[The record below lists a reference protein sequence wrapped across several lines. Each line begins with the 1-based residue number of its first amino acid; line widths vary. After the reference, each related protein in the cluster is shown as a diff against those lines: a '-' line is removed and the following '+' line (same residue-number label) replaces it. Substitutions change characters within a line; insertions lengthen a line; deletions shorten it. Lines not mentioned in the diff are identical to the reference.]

1 MNTQTDEFTSLL
13 EQITET
19 PVFQEGSI
27 VSAKVLAILGN
38 EVCVDVGSKSET
50 IIPLSEFIDETGKA
64 NVSAGDTVSVMLESL
79 DDGSGNTALS
89 REKAVKQEAW
99 SALELAMHNDTT
111 VLGVITDRVKGGF
124 TVVVHGIRAFLPGSQ
139 IDVRPAKE
147 EITSSEDSALEFK
160 VIKMDHKRSNIVVSR
175 RAVMDTSKEEK
186 TALLEKLAEGQVV
199 NGVVKNLT
207 DYGAFIDLGGIDG
220 LLHITDLAWKRVKHP
235 SEVLT
240 VGQEIDVKVLSF
252 DQEKQRVS
260 LGVKQLSGDP
270 WSEITNKHPINSKLF
285 GNVTNI
291 TEYGCFV
298 EIENGIEGLVHMS
311 EMDWTNRNIHPSKV
325 VQVGQEVEVM
335 VLEIDESRRRISLG
349 LKQCKPNPWVEFSE
363 RYDDQQVVTGNIK
376 SITDFGVFIGLE
388 GGIDG
393 LIHSNDLSWVLP
405 GDKAVLEFKKGQ
417 EVSAV
422 ITSIDA
428 SRERISLSI
437 KHCTEDPYED
447 FFMSHKRGSEVSGAV
462 TEIITNSKRVVVELD
477 DESRIRGV
485 VRLDEF
491 DAVPSVGD
499 KIAELFVLGAD
510 RKNFY
515 VPLSLSQPF
524 DAAIKNEQNA
534 VKPDTLGDLF
544 DKNNDK

>member
-1 MNTQTDEFTSLL
+1 MVQVIQPFVRKQS
-13 EQITET
+13 
-19 PVFQEGSI
+19 
-27 VSAKVLAILGN
+27 
-38 EVCVDVGSKSET
+38 SKKR
-50 IIPLSEFIDETGKA
+50 G
-64 NVSAGDTVSVMLESL
+64 
-79 DDGSGNTALS
+79 
-89 REKAVKQEAW
+89 
-99 SALELAMHNDTT
+99 ALELAMHNDTT

-207 DYGAFIDLGGIDG
+207 DYGAFIDLGIDG

-335 VLEIDESRRRISLG
+335 VLEIDESR
-349 LKQCKPNPWVEFSE
+349 
-363 RYDDQQVVTGNIK
+363 T
-376 SITDFGVFIGLE
+376 
-388 GGIDG
+388 
-393 LIHSNDLSWVLP
+393 HLSW
-405 GDKAVLEFKKGQ
+405 
-417 EVSAV
+417 S
-422 ITSIDA
+422 
-428 SRERISLSI
+428 
-437 KHCTEDPYED
+437 
-447 FFMSHKRGSEVSGAV
+447 
-462 TEIITNSKRVVVELD
+462 
-477 DESRIRGV
+477 
-485 VRLDEF
+485 
-491 DAVPSVGD
+491 
-499 KIAELFVLGAD
+499 
-510 RKNFY
+510 
-515 VPLSLSQPF
+515 
-524 DAAIKNEQNA
+524 
-534 VKPDTLGDLF
+534 
-544 DKNNDK
+544 